1 MNLKSVTR
9 PVKSKALLLLAPLL
23 ILLVVSACT
32 TSEDKGAFE
41 HDSTWAMLP
50 FKKLNE
56 VNPILKASD
65 GVFMCPILK
74 QEVKWE
80 EKDVFNPAAVVRNG
94 AVYLFYRAEDTI
106 GKYAGTS
113 RIGLAMGADGVNFT
127 RMREPLLFPAE
138 DFMKVYE
145 WEGGIEDPRIVESE
159 MGTYIMTYTAY
170 DGKLARLC
178 LASSPDL
185 LNWTK
190 HGLVL
195 KDKFTDTW
203 SKSGA
208 IVARQQGNKVIAEK
222 VNGKYWMY
230 FGDTDLFMA
239 TSDDLIQWQPVLDDD
254 GNLKSVLKPRP
265 GYFDSR
271 LVESGPYALITD
283 KGILLLYNGMN
294 LDSGGD
300 PNLPK
305 GAYCSGQALYDLNDP
320 SKLIDRLENYF
331 LRPDQPYEIEGQ
343 VNQVCFIEGMVP
355 LNGKWFLY
363 YGTADSKIGVA
374 VMEKWN
380 VQSGKSKEK
389 I

>member
-1 MNLKSVTR
+1 MNWRYPAV
-9 PVKSKALLLLAPLL
+9 VFLL
-23 ILLVVSACT
+23 IALGVSLIRCST
-32 TSEDKGAFE
+32 PEHRNAFAN
-41 HDSTWAMLP
+41 DSTWALFP
-50 FKKLNE
+50 FQKINE
-56 VNPILKASD
+56 ANPILQAGT
-65 GVFMCPILK
+65 GVFKCPILQ
-74 QEVKWE
+74 QEIKWA

-106 GKYAGTS
+106 GKHNGTS
-113 RIGLAMGADGVNFT
+113 RIGLAIGTDGIHFN
-127 RMREPLLFPAE
+127 RMFAPVLFPAE

-170 DGKLARLC
+170 DGKTARLC
-178 LASSPDL
+178 LASSTDL

-195 KDKFTDTW
+195 NDTFTNHW

-208 IVARQQGNKVIAEK
+208 IVSRQQGNRIVAEK

-239 TSDDLIQWQPVLDDD
+239 TSDDLIQWQPVLDEK

-265 GYFDSR
+265 GMFDSR
-271 LVESGPYALITD
+271 LVESGPYALITEH
-283 KGILLLYNGMN
+283 GILLLYNGMN

-300 PNLPK
+300 EYLPA
-305 GAYCSGQALYDLNDP
+305 GAYCSGQALFDSNDP
-320 SKLIDRLENYF
+320 TQLIDRMNTYF
-331 LRPDQPYEIEGQ
+331 LRPDQPYETEGQ

-355 LNGKWFLY
+355 FNGNWFLY

-374 VMEKWN
+374 VKKVE
-380 VQSGKSKEK
+380 SEK

>member
-1 MNLKSVTR
+1 MNLKSVTQ
-9 PVKSKALLLLAPLL
+9 PVKSKALLILAPLL

-222 VNGKYWMY
+222 INGKYWMY

-239 TSDDLIQWQPVLDDD
+239 NSDDLIQWQPVLDED

-343 VNQVCFIEGMVP
+343 VNQVCFIEGMIP

-374 VMEKWN
+374 VMEEWK